1 MGGKG
6 GLGPLAFRRA
16 TPMANDIIQPR
27 LPRPDPGASLPPKI
41 PKLNADSFVPSKQ
54 SERIVNTWFRDERS
68 KRKKEGIAASR
79 AQVTTAAAATHS
91 RPSAIA
97 RGPSD
102 DADETDMENED
113 DELMDDD
120 DQPPN
125 PPPSKDNNRQ
135 SDVSVYALPG
145 PSTPYHPSLYD
156 YSPAHLG
163 AYQEKVSRTPS
174 LPQSSPPLVV
184 RQLNGT
190 RFGNVVL
197 EQLRTHRALHTSGAA
212 PANHLLSPAY
222 LPSELSSVSEH
233 DGERMFDALSHSPMT
248 NIGPSP
254 VRSEMSL
261 PATPLQNDPP
271 LPISLPPVG
280 SLTHP
285 PEGGWTSS
293 WRWSFY
299 GHTSSMRAT
308 LEPAKWTPES
318 SDSESVLGLENLN
331 PVSIRVSDYDK
342 YDKPF
347 DAGVKRSPFAPAP
360 PQ

>member
-1 MGGKG
+1 
-6 GLGPLAFRRA
+6 
-16 TPMANDIIQPR
+16 
-27 LPRPDPGASLPPKI
+27 
-41 PKLNADSFVPSKQ
+41 
-54 SERIVNTWFRDERS
+54 
-68 KRKKEGIAASR
+68 
-79 AQVTTAAAATHS
+79 
-91 RPSAIA
+91 
-97 RGPSD
+97 
-102 DADETDMENED
+102 
-113 DELMDDD
+113 MDDD
-120 DQPPN
+120 DPPLD
-125 PPPSKDNNRQ
+125 PPPCKSDNNRH

-156 YSPAHLG
+156 YSPTHTHLG
-163 AYQEKVSRTPS
+163 VYQEKVSDLAGAPS
-174 LPQSSPPLVV
+174 LPQVSPPLAV
-184 RQLNGT
+184 RKLNGT
-190 RFGNVVL
+190 RIGNMVH
-197 EQLRTHRALHTSGAA
+197 ERLRTHRAPHISGAA

-233 DGERMFDALSHSPMT
+233 DGERMFDVLSHSPMT
-248 NIGPSP
+248 NIEPSP

-261 PATPLQNDPP
+261 PATPLQNEPP

-318 SDSESVLGLENLN
+318 SDNESVLGLENLN

-360 PQ
+360 SH

>member
-1 MGGKG
+1 
-6 GLGPLAFRRA
+6 
-16 TPMANDIIQPR
+16 
-27 LPRPDPGASLPPKI
+27 
-41 PKLNADSFVPSKQ
+41 
-54 SERIVNTWFRDERS
+54 
-68 KRKKEGIAASR
+68 
-79 AQVTTAAAATHS
+79 
-91 RPSAIA
+91 
-97 RGPSD
+97 
-102 DADETDMENED
+102 MENED

-120 DQPPN
+120 DEPLD
-125 PPPSKDNNRQ
+125 PPPRKPDDNSN
-135 SDVSVYALPG
+135 SDVSIYALPG
-145 PSTPYHPSLYD
+145 PSTPFHPPRTLYD
-156 YSPAHLG
+156 YSATHLG
-163 AYQEKVSRTPS
+163 AYQEKEPDLTSAGS
-174 LPQSSPPLVV
+174 LPQVSPPLAV
-184 RQLNGT
+184 RHLNGT
-190 RFGNVVL
+190 RIRNMVR
-197 EQLRTHRALHTSGAA
+197 EQTRTHCALHSRTSGAA
-212 PANHLLSPAY
+212 PSDHLLSPAY

-248 NIGPSP
+248 NIEPSP

-331 PVSIRVSDYDK
+331 PISIRVSDYDK

-347 DAGVKRSPFAPAP
+347 DAGVKRSPFAP

>member
-1 MGGKG
+1 M
-6 GLGPLAFRRA
+6 LTHVSPL
-16 TPMANDIIQPR
+16 
-27 LPRPDPGASLPPKI
+27 
-41 PKLNADSFVPSKQ
+41 KQ

-79 AQVTTAAAATHS
+79 VPATAAAAATHP
-91 RPSAIA
+91 RLSAKP

-113 DELMDDD
+113 DELIDDD
-120 DQPPN
+120 DEPLD
-125 PPPSKDNNRQ
+125 PPPRKPDNND
-135 SDVSVYALPG
+135 SVVSVYALPG
-145 PSTPYHPSLYD
+145 SSTPYHPPLYG
-156 YSPAHLG
+156 YA
-163 AYQEKVSRTPS
+163 AYHEKEKDSDLASTRS
-174 LPQSSPPLVV
+174 FPQVSPPLAV
-184 RQLNGT
+184 RHLNGT
-190 RFGNVVL
+190 RIRNMVP

-212 PANHLLSPAY
+212 PTDLLSPAY
-222 LPSELSSVSEH
+222 LPSELSSISEH

-248 NIGPSP
+248 NIEPSP

-261 PATPLQNDPP
+261 PATPLQNEPP

-331 PVSIRVSDYDK
+331 PISIRVSDYDK

-360 PQ
+360 PH

>member
-1 MGGKG
+1 M
-6 GLGPLAFRRA
+6 
-16 TPMANDIIQPR
+16 
-27 LPRPDPGASLPPKI
+27 
-41 PKLNADSFVPSKQ
+41 
-54 SERIVNTWFRDERS
+54 
-68 KRKKEGIAASR
+68 
-79 AQVTTAAAATHS
+79 
-91 RPSAIA
+91 
-97 RGPSD
+97 
-102 DADETDMENED
+102 ED
-113 DELMDDD
+113 DELMEDDD
-120 DQPPN
+120 EPLD
-125 PPPSKDNNRQ
+125 PPPRKPDNNRH

-145 PSTPYHPSLYD
+145 PPSPYRPHLYD
-156 YSPAHLG
+156 YSAAHVG
-163 AYQEKVSRTPS
+163 AYQETDLASTRS
-174 LPQSSPPLVV
+174 LPQVSPPLAV

-190 RFGNVVL
+190 RIRNMVRD
-197 EQLRTHRALHTSGAA
+197 QLSTHRSLHTSGAA

-233 DGERMFDALSHSPMT
+233 DGDRMFDALSHSPTT
-248 NIGPSP
+248 NVEPSP

-261 PATPLQNDPP
+261 PATPLQNEEP

-331 PVSIRVSDYDK
+331 PISIRVSDYDK

-347 DAGVKRSPFAPAP
+347 DAGVKRSPFAP

>member
-1 MGGKG
+1 M
-6 GLGPLAFRRA
+6 
-16 TPMANDIIQPR
+16 
-27 LPRPDPGASLPPKI
+27 
-41 PKLNADSFVPSKQ
+41 
-54 SERIVNTWFRDERS
+54 NTWFRDERS

-79 AQVTTAAAATHS
+79 AQAVAAAATHS
-91 RPSAIA
+91 RLSANP
-97 RGPSD
+97 RGQSD
-102 DADETDMENED
+102 DGDETDMEED

-120 DQPPN
+120 DPLLPLDPLD
-125 PPPSKDNNRQ
+125 PPPRKPDNNRH

-145 PSTPYHPSLYD
+145 PSTPYRPPMYD
-156 YSPAHLG
+156 YSAAHVG
-163 AYQEKVSRTPS
+163 AYPETDPASAQS
-174 LPQSSPPLVV
+174 LPQVSPPLAV

-190 RFGNVVL
+190 RFRNMVR
-197 EQLRTHRALHTSGAA
+197 EQLRTHRAPHRTSGAV
-212 PANHLLSPAY
+212 PANHLLSPTY
-222 LPSELSSVSEH
+222 PPSELSSVSEH

-248 NIGPSP
+248 NVEPSP

-261 PATPLQNDPP
+261 PATPLQNEPP

-293 WRWSFY
+293 WRWRFY

-318 SDSESVLGLENLN
+318 SDNESMLGLENVN
-331 PVSIRVSDYDK
+331 PISIHVSDYDK

-347 DAGVKRSPFAPAP
+347 DAGVKRSPFAPSH
-360 PQ
+360 

>member
-1 MGGKG
+1 MYDDSDEQ
-6 GLGPLAFRRA
+6 PLE
-16 TPMANDIIQPR
+16 QP
-27 LPRPDPGASLPPKI
+27 LD
-41 PKLNADSFVPSKQ
+41 
-54 SERIVNTWFRDERS
+54 
-68 KRKKEGIAASR
+68 
-79 AQVTTAAAATHS
+79 
-91 RPSAIA
+91 
-97 RGPSD
+97 
-102 DADETDMENED
+102 
-113 DELMDDD
+113 
-120 DQPPN
+120 
-125 PPPSKDNNRQ
+125 PPPRKPDNNRLP
-135 SDVSVYALPG
+135 DVSVYALPG

-156 YSPAHLG
+156 YSAAHVETYPETDL
-163 AYQEKVSRTPS
+163 ASARS
-174 LPQSSPPLVV
+174 LAQVSPPLAV

-190 RFGNVVL
+190 RFRNMAR
-197 EQLRTHRALHTSGAA
+197 EQLRTHRALHRTSGAA
-212 PANHLLSPAY
+212 TAHHLLSPAFP
-222 LPSELSSVSEH
+222 PSEISSVSEH

-248 NIGPSP
+248 NVEPSP

-261 PATPLQNDPP
+261 PATPLQNEAP

-280 SLTHP
+280 SLIHP

-347 DAGVKRSPFAPAP
+347 DAGIKRSPFAPT
-360 PQ
+360 Q